1 MYEEWGMLHFFLQEI
16 RKRITKS
23 IFSVEIGKYI
33 LIYIKITRVSFDSLI
48 KSTMYL
54 LIFRQNLMIFEGSP
68 NSRQVLFYRRIKAGG
83 VLIQRL
89 IRIGWVLNLESL
101 NPPLH
106 RKYSFWANLVHKI
119 KIVSLRWNLRLRL
132 IGISKTQW
140 QCSLFS
146 FSTGNALFG
155 QIWSKLPILSVYGET

>member
-1 MYEEWGMLHFFLQEI
+1 MLHFFLQEI

-83 VLIQRL
+83 VLIHRL
-89 IRIGWVLNLESL
+89 IRIG
-101 NPPLH
+101 
-106 RKYSFWANLVHKI
+106 
-119 KIVSLRWNLRLRL
+119 
-132 IGISKTQW
+132 
-140 QCSLFS
+140 
-146 FSTGNALFG
+146 
-155 QIWSKLPILSVYGET
+155 